1 MKKFFAYL
9 FTVITAVFAIVFCFS
24 GIYSMV
30 HGMTEIY
37 NGFSIVFPGI
47 GKEFI
52 CIFLGILLL
61 IFAIVLSTLVGKM
74 KYEIDT
80 KNKKNSW

>member
-9 FTVITAVFAIVFCFS
+9 FTAITAVFAIVFCFS

-37 NGFSIVFPGI
+37 NMISVVCP
-47 GKEFI
+47 E
-52 CIFLGILLL
+52 
-61 IFAIVLSTLVGKM
+61 
-74 KYEIDT
+74 
-80 KNKKNSW
+80 

>member
-37 NGFSIVFPGI
+37 NMISVVCPGI

-52 CIFLGILLL
+52 CIILGILLL
-61 IFAIVLSTLVGKM
+61 IFAMVLSMLVGKM
-74 KYEIDT
+74 AYVIDT
-80 KNKKNSW
+80 KNKKKSW